1 MSETYLKKEF
11 TKRDVQRAR
20 NIVNKDYTA
29 TTQQQTG
36 YQKSYVKRV
45 EGDIWEEAGKTWTI
59 KNNVKQNVT
68 KLDAAKKAIR
78 MPLACPKCKGSM
90 KHHLAKKM
98 YKIHGF
104 CFDCTVEYE
113 TSLRKAGLYDKYEKS
128 MLEGSIKS
136 FAKDLTAWVESYIEY
151 SPTYVTEQGDI
162 EDWNNNSTKQNDKV
176 LSNLKEY
183 LDILDTH
190 IK

>member
-1 MSETYLKKEF
+1 MSESYLKKEF
-11 TKRDVQRAR
+11 TKKDVQRAR

-36 YQKSYVKRV
+36 YQKAHIKRV
-45 EGDIWEEAGKTWTI
+45 EGDVWEEAGKRWTI
-59 KNNVKQNVT
+59 KNNVKQNIT

-78 MPLACPKCKGSM
+78 MPLVCPKCKGSM

-113 TSLRKAGLYDKYEKS
+113 AKLREAGLYEAYEKKL
-128 MLEGSIKS
+128 MQGNIKS
-136 FAKDLTAWVESYIEY
+136 FLNEIEDYTLALMDNES
-151 SPTYVTEQGDI
+151 SYVTEQGDV
-162 EDWNNNSTKQNDKV
+162 EDWKGNTATQKQK
-176 LSNLKEY
+176 LLRNLQTY
-183 LDILDTH
+183 VDIVSKHLQ
-190 IK
+190 

>member
-59 KNNVKQNVT
+59 KNNIKQNVT

>member
-1 MSETYLKKEF
+1 MSESYLKKEF
-11 TKRDVQRAR
+11 TKKDVQRAR

-36 YQKSYVKRV
+36 YQKAHIKRV
-45 EGDIWEEAGKTWTI
+45 EGDVWEEAGKRWTI
-59 KNNVKQNVT
+59 KNNVKQNIT

-78 MPLACPKCKGSM
+78 MPLVCPKCKGSM

-104 CFDCTVEYE
+104 CFDCTIAYE
-113 TSLRKAGLYDKYEKS
+113 ASLRKAGLYEKYEKS

-151 SPTYVTEQGDI
+151 SPTYVTEQGDV
-162 EDWNNNSTKQNDKV
+162 EDWNSNSTKQNDKV
-176 LSNLKEY
+176 LANLKEY

>member
-20 NIVNKDYTA
+20 NIVNKDYSA

-36 YQKSYVKRV
+36 YQKAYVKRV
-45 EGDIWEEAGKTWTI
+45 EGDIWEEAGKKWTI
-59 KNNVKQNVT
+59 KNNVKQNIT
-68 KLDAAKKAIR
+68 KLDAAKKAVRI
-78 MPLACPKCKGSM
+78 PLACPKCKGSM

-104 CFDCTVEYE
+104 CFDCTIEYE
-113 TSLRKAGLYDKYEKS
+113 ASLRKAGLYDKYEKS

-136 FAKDLTAWVESYIEY
+136 FSKDLTAWVKSYVDY
-151 SPTYVTEQGDI
+151 SPTYVTEHGDV
-162 EDWNNNSTKQNDKV
+162 EDWNSNSTKQNDKV
-176 LSNLKEY
+176 LANLKEY
-183 LDILDTH
+183 LDILNSH